1 MLVVLLTI
9 TALLVPAAPRSGPF
23 DQNKSA
29 VDQWIQHS
37 YEATQ
42 RYRSGDLTGAL
53 KLLGSMAKDEQEKA
67 VGAIRAQME
76 RIAAGWPPRPT
87 DVVPWTP
94 RLLRSLAALHME
106 AALVARNSMYPG
118 LPMDRDAVSV
128 ADHHLALATN
138 AFGAAAALTG
148 EQDPFAAQWILAIG
162 LQRMAQAEFTDAY
175 HILTPHCHE
184 KQTYAP
190 LFVACG
196 TLHETFASL
205 AGEPLL
211 RVFRTLG
218 PEVGAR
224 RIEPGGTL
232 SWTVRQL
239 SSARFA
245 RKQMLERAREYL
257 ERALRLDSSN
267 IEGILRL
274 AQVRMQQ
281 KDDGAAAELFEKLIA
296 RSLDARERYLAR
308 LFLARIRDRQN
319 RLADAAALLA
329 ETATHQS
336 SLIARAHNAQ
346 RRGDAREAAGYV
358 ERAALL
364 GVEDPWWGY
373 RYGQYWL
380 PEELLKA
387 LREEARK

>member
-1 MLVVLLTI
+1 MLFRSVVLLAV
-9 TALLVPAAPRSGPF
+9 TALVLPPAAHSWPL

-29 VDQWIQHS
+29 VDQWIQQS

-53 KLLGSMAKDEQEKA
+53 KLLGSMTKDEQEKA

-76 RIAAGWPPRPT
+76 RIAAGWPPKQT

-106 AALVARNSMYPG
+106 AALVARNSE
-118 LPMDRDAVSV
+118 DRDADAV
-128 ADHHLALATN
+128 ATHHLTLGTN
-138 AFGAAAALTG
+138 IFAAVSALTG
-148 EQDPFAAQWILAIG
+148 ERDIFAVQWILAMG
-162 LQRMAQAEFTDAY
+162 LEQMAQGEFIDAY
-175 HILTPHCHE
+175 QILTPHCHDE
-184 KQTYAP
+184 QTYAP
-190 LFVACG
+190 LLVACG

-205 AGEPLL
+205 TAESLSRLHRTPGSVVYIERAGM
-211 RVFRTLG
+211 
-218 PEVGAR
+218 
-224 RIEPGGTL
+224 L
-232 SWTVRQL
+232 SSQARQL
-239 SSARFA
+239 GAARLA
-245 RKQMLERAREYL
+245 RKQELERARDYL
-257 ERALRLDSSN
+257 VRALRLDSSHS
-267 IEGILRL
+267 EATLRL

-281 KDDGAAAELFEKLIA
+281 KDDGAAADLLGNLIA
-296 RSLDARERYLAR
+296 RSLDPRERYLSR

-346 RRGDAREAAGYV
+346 RRGDAREAATYV
-358 ERAALL
+358 HRAALL
-364 GVEDPWWGY
+364 GVDDPWWGY
-373 RYGQYWL
+373 HFGQYWL
-380 PEELLKA
+380 PEELFKA